1 MRVLITQNIQ
11 KVSIIFIHL
20 DKQNCPSILE
30 EKNCVCVCVWR
41 EKERALSPV
50 NILNNEILLMC
61 LKYKED
67 YSYIGYPRLT
77 QKFYHPL
84 LWTIR

>member
-30 EKNCVCVCVWR
+30 EKNCVCVCVSEERKR
-41 EKERALSPV
+41 ELY
-50 NILNNEILLMC
+50 L
-61 LKYKED
+61 
-67 YSYIGYPRLT
+67 
-77 QKFYHPL
+77 Q
-84 LWTIR
+84 